1 MLQVIKD
8 FFMYAVGSILLRGIS
23 AALAPFILPV
33 IPPEHY
39 GILALVTSCI
49 ALVTPVAGLGL
60 RQVLSLE
67 YFHHDTQ
74 ARAQLIN
81 TIIGIYLLC
90 ATPFFVALYLL
101 HTAILQPY
109 GYITYNWLLF
119 TSGLVIAFLH
129 FFVELLYQ
137 LLRYEQRSILLI
149 SIQIGSA
156 LSTACC
162 TLGFLYVLNLGIA
175 SVLLAQAI
183 TLIIGTGIGIAYHR
197 ATLYHRS
204 THVRITR
211 CTVKQYLLYG
221 LPFIPNTL
229 FAWFLAAG
237 DRWMLARYA
246 TLHDVGIYALA
257 DTACQ
262 LFQLLILNSWA
273 GSYLPYILRHYAQ
286 NKTQILSIERIN
298 LTYMMLCMLG
308 FIVCILFGYFTCT
321 PCITWL
327 LPSSYHAALAPLW
340 ILLLGQICLLGSYFA
355 STLIQFHKKR
365 WFLSL
370 GLCLPACINIVLNY
384 YWIPVFGLN
393 GCTYATLT
401 AYSIYFVITVCYNL
415 FLQKQILKR
424 SLNEI
429 DSTLYIPASLDNN
442 HGTTCTAEQE
452 QELAKF

>member
-1 MLQVIKD
+1 MVQVIKD
-8 FFMYAVGSILLRGIS
+8 FFIYVVGSILLRGIS
-23 AALAPFILPV
+23 AALAPLILPA
-33 IPPEHY
+33 ISPEQY
-39 GILALVTSCI
+39 GVLALVTSFI
-49 ALVTPVAGLGL
+49 ALVIPVAGLGL
-60 RQVLSLE
+60 RQVLSIE

-74 ARAQLIN
+74 SRAPLIN

-90 ATPFFVALYLL
+90 ATPFFAILYVL
-101 HTAILQPY
+101 HTVILKPY
-109 GYITYNWLLF
+109 GHVTYNSQLF
-119 TSGLVIAFLH
+119 TCGLAIAFLH

-137 LLRYEQRSILLI
+137 LLRYEQRSMLLI

-156 LSTACC
+156 LITACC
-162 TLGFLYVLNLGIA
+162 TLGFLYLLNLGIA
-175 SVLLAQAI
+175 SVLLAQLI
-183 TLIIGTGIGIAYHR
+183 TLIIGTGIGIAY
-197 ATLYHRS
+197 YRS
-204 THVRITR
+204 TIYHHSSHVRITR
-211 CTVKQYLLYG
+211 HTVKQYLLYG

-237 DRWMLARYA
+237 DRWMLAHYA
-246 TLHDVGIYALA
+246 TLHEVGIYALA

-273 GSYLPYILRHYAQ
+273 GSYLPYILKCYAQ
-286 NKTQILSIERIN
+286 NKTQILTIERIN
-298 LTYMMLCMLG
+298 LHYMVLSMVG
-308 FIVCILFGYFTCT
+308 CISGITLGYFLGT
-321 PCITWL
+321 PCIMWL
-327 LPSSYHAALAPLW
+327 LPPSYHAAIAPLW

-355 STLIQFHKKR
+355 STFIQFHKKR

-384 YWIPVFGLN
+384 YWIPAFGLN

-415 FLQKQILKR
+415 FLQKQIVKR

-442 HGTTCTAEQE
+442 HGTTRTAEQE